1 LKQYFSGYP
10 LNAYSCE
17 EDYNDMNEF
26 FNMFLMEHSPYL
38 FIEDGIVVGVGNI
51 LLDCLGYESEELIG
65 ADELD
70 VLDMFFGK
78 SNTALLT
85 GVRSTYLIHA
95 KNGEAFFFNVYFN
108 EDVRHHQRLYIFQ
121 KKDIMNEKQ
130 NPGIIHQLLANSP
143 FGIAVFSVPD
153 IVLLNAN
160 QSWLNRLDEPFNR
173 KEESIGKHISEI
185 MTGWKDS
192 VFENIWRTVLNSG
205 KACHMPEYRYS
216 GLKKGLSFWNVS
228 LTPIYEEGKLTY
240 FLEITYDV
248 TEAVLNR
255 NKIKMQKDQLFK
267 QFQQFETVVENM
279 SDALFIIYTDYS
291 AVSLNTE
298 AQAVRHL
305 FNGFQYKEEGPNDIR
320 YFDSQANLISFHDL
334 PVFRLL
340 KGEQLKA
347 FQVTVKTPE
356 TTHHFSISGRP
367 VYDDHKNIYFSIVC
381 IRDVTTQVNQDNY
394 ILKVETEKKE
404 YLERVI
410 AIKDDF
416 LTLISHEFKTP
427 LTVINSAIQALELF
441 CGQGLSEKAR
451 RYISIIKQNS
461 LRQLRLVSNLL
472 DITRGTA
479 DQIRFYKKNIDIV
492 SVTRLLTDSVKI
504 YAAQKNLQLSF
515 DTNIE
520 SKVLFIDEEKYER
533 VVLNILSNA
542 IKFSPKGKNI
552 RVNLYYEDG
561 YVNISVRDEGVGIP
575 EEKLEVSSSG
585 SDR

>member
-1 LKQYFSGYP
+1 
-10 LNAYSCE
+10 
-17 EDYNDMNEF
+17 
-26 FNMFLMEHSPYL
+26 
-38 FIEDGIVVGVGNI
+38 
-51 LLDCLGYESEELIG
+51 
-65 ADELD
+65 
-70 VLDMFFGK
+70 
-78 SNTALLT
+78 
-85 GVRSTYLIHA
+85 
-95 KNGEAFFFNVYFN
+95 
-108 EDVRHHQRLYIFQ
+108 
-121 KKDIMNEKQ
+121 MNEKQ

-575 EEKLEVSSSG
+575 EEKLEVIFERFGQVDNSLSRQAEGSG
-585 SDR
+585 IGLYLVKMFVEKMGGQISVTSIPYEGTTFLIRLPELPAEPSIKNNEYGEIDNKKIISMMNIEFSDIYL